1 MTAPRLCVCMS
12 ERNGGDCVEGC
23 EMGWGPFPAGEP
35 KSAAILDRAR
45 SITEGA
51 RDKHGVPE
59 RNFHA
64 IAAMWSAY
72 LGQPVRPDQVAW
84 CLVLLKAARSASG
97 HYVED
102 NAVDACGYAALAG
115 ELAAGT
121 GEGA

>member
-1 MTAPRLCVCMS
+1 MTAA
-12 ERNGGDCVEGC
+12 D
-23 EMGWGPFPAGEP
+23 
-35 KSAAILDRAR
+35 ILDRAR
-45 SITEGA
+45 SIVTGDRQ
-51 RDKHGVPE
+51 RDYGPPE

-72 LGQPVRPDQVAW
+72 LGQSVRPDQVAW

-121 GEGA
+121 GEGAVSGNTFINSERGFGRLDDAT